1 MRKSY
6 EMDMTRGPLLRSILI
21 FTLPLLLSGVLQL
34 LFNATDI
41 VVVGQFAG
49 ANAMASVGSTTSLFN
64 LLINAFIGISV
75 GANVLVARYCGEKNY
90 DGVQQTVQ
98 TSLLTGLVGGVIL
111 VVLGIVL
118 ARPMLTLMKTPDEV
132 IEGAVLYMRVYFIG
146 MPATMIYNFGAAVLR
161 AVGDT
166 RRPLYF
172 LMAAGVMNVLGDLL
186 FVCVLGMGVAGVAL
200 ATVLSQCVSATLTVL
215 CLTGS
220 DGMCHL
226 DIRRLRFY
234 PERFAQIMKIGLP
247 AGMQSVIFNISNV
260 LIQSSINSFG
270 AVAVAGNTA
279 AANVE
284 GFVYISMN
292 SLYQTT
298 LSFTSQNLG
307 AKQYRRV
314 DGILVRCMILVILI
328 GVVLG
333 QGAYRLGDPLLHIYS
348 QDPEVIAYGIQ
359 RFSVVSLTYFLCGMM
374 DVGSGVVRGLGYSI
388 MPMLVS
394 MVGAC
399 VFCAVRTHL
408 VGKTKFF
415 DRICTLFLS
424 YEMLIDQ
431 LCVEH
436 IAVGIAPAVVALDG
450 DRVVIGDGRTARLLL
465 CELFGQLER
474 IFPAV
479 FGDIIN
485 KAAAVVVGLDDGV
498 EVAALALRAVQQMCK
513 IAASLPDGGLL
524 LERIRGQLERA
535 GGLHEVVEL
544 AARLDLHDG
553 EQDVGILRNTVLLG
567 VVRHHV
573 AVGHDGVRDQAVGD
587 VGLERAVVG
596 GSARPGRTARGGWLM
611 HERRDERDE
620 NGRDEQHEQ
629 LTAACSALA
638 ALALARSRAGT
649 RLDMRGFG
657 RAAQG
662 RTMSVISMLFS

>member
-1 MRKSY
+1 
-6 EMDMTRGPLLRSILI
+6 
-21 FTLPLLLSGVLQL
+21 
-34 LFNATDI
+34 
-41 VVVGQFAG
+41 
-49 ANAMASVGSTTSLFN
+49 
-64 LLINAFIGISV
+64 
-75 GANVLVARYCGEKNY
+75 
-90 DGVQQTVQ
+90 
-98 TSLLTGLVGGVIL
+98 
-111 VVLGIVL
+111 
-118 ARPMLTLMKTPDEV
+118 MLTLMKTPDEV

-172 LMAAGVMNVLGDLL
+172 LMAAGVMNVLGDML

-359 RFSVVSLTYFLCGMM
+359 RFSVVSVTYFLCGMM

-399 VFCAVRTHL
+399 VFRVIWIFTVFRMYHTLFTLYVSYPISWVLTVIAHMICYLVVRRRMFRERRHRKDPRARRSIQKKSAETL
-408 VGKTKFF
+408 KMCL
-415 DRICTLFLS
+415 CTLFLS

-485 KAAAVVVGLDDGV
+485 KAAAVVVGLNDGV
-498 EVAALALRAVQQMCK
+498 EVAALALRAVQQVRK
-513 IAASLPDGGLL
+513 VAASLPDGGLL

-535 GGLHEVVEL
+535 GRTGMRSSSL
-544 AARLDLHDG
+544 AARLDP
-553 EQDVGILRNTVLLG
+553 
-567 VVRHHV
+567 
-573 AVGHDGVRDQAVGD
+573 A
-587 VGLERAVVG
+587 
-596 GSARPGRTARGGWLM
+596 
-611 HERRDERDE
+611 
-620 NGRDEQHEQ
+620 
-629 LTAACSALA
+629 
-638 ALALARSRAGT
+638 
-649 RLDMRGFG
+649 
-657 RAAQG
+657 
-662 RTMSVISMLFS
+662 